1 MCLTF
6 VGLDGSVVASGADDS
21 RSSVSSAATIEWFLA
36 NARGLRQGCGELRAR
51 VSKRRPAFFAI
62 TESHLDGD
70 PIRALIPGGYK
81 AAARLDRSKHGG
93 GLLIGCMDHFLVD
106 VLDLSEYNIPK
117 VAEMI
122 GVEFLGVQYIL
133 CYTPSSAKAPL
144 LFGQAGAYM
153 DAHPN
158 KQVVWMGDFNAH
170 NPGWI
175 HSTSPLDAAGEAA
188 QEFSEMFGVS
198 NLVDFPTREGNTLD
212 LVLSSI
218 DGVASPDAG
227 LGSSDHL
234 SIWLT
239 FQSVVAAPLPPKLH
253 SVRNWLN
260 APWDHIRGAVRRALR
275 SWDPVPVGACVSDAC
290 SAVDAAVQDLDIIL
304 LGILD
309 KYVPMKQMSQV
320 GPAPWWNKR
329 CSNALAYKDR
339 VFQRCREGV
348 LPSWKLKVAIKY
360 ARNAQKKAYA
370 VYQRRLCSRLK
381 NSDGSAQ
388 EFWELVKEISGLEQ
402 SRSSSAPAVEA
413 LAEHFQAKMSNAKNE
428 VDSDYCPSDGG
439 SIPLSGLKVRFK
451 TVFKVLGSR
460 VPGKSANGMPPV
472 FLREC
477 AVQLAPSFCRLFKYI
492 VRKAAFP
499 SSWKIGRITPLHKR
513 GPVKVPGNYR
523 PVTVLNG
530 LSTCFEAVM
539 NDQLYAWASAHVPE
553 SQFGFLRGCGTSD
566 YGAAVAFPLIKTLEH
581 RGEGILISLDVAG
594 AFDRCWWSRFESRFR
609 ARGMRGK
616 ALALLKD
623 YLRGRFIQ
631 VVAGGQSSSTRE
643 IFSGVPQ
650 GALWSPILWDL
661 DISELPSAVR
671 FGELLCYADDLSLWY
686 EISDDNRD
694 VILDR
699 INADLASLLVWGA
712 DNRTTFEPTKTYSML
727 VSLRRSTR
735 FEGLDELRMGDR
747 VIKQVSQMKLVGFI
761 FDSKMTWGPMVDM
774 LAKKARCKLGAIRRL
789 RPYLDSQNLKLMY
802 TAFVRSGMEYGS
814 VLYMGAA
821 ESHLLKLDK
830 IQWSAQALGGF
841 VIDDLQSRRD
851 AACLKLACKL
861 LAGHGR
867 GSLRDYAP
875 SLVEVHA
882 RSRHQVG
889 GLQITM
895 PISPSKY
902 PLECFRRSFLYRMPE
917 IWAAVP
923 QPLVLKCESGSSSW
937 CKLPGKLKRATHSSA
952 L

>member
-1 MCLTF
+1 VT
-6 VGLDGSVVASGADDS
+6 GKDS
-21 RSSVSSAATIEWFLA
+21 AERPVTGKDSAE
-36 NARGLRQGCGELRAR
+36 
-51 VSKRRPAFFAI
+51 RPV
-62 TESHLDGD
+62 TGKDS
-70 PIRALIPGGYK
+70 
-81 AAARLDRSKHGG
+81 
-93 GLLIGCMDHFLVD
+93 
-106 VLDLSEYNIPK
+106 
-117 VAEMI
+117 AE
-122 GVEFLGVQYIL
+122 
-133 CYTPSSAKAPL
+133 
-144 LFGQAGAYM
+144 
-153 DAHPN
+153 
-158 KQVVWMGDFNAH
+158 
-170 NPGWI
+170 
-175 HSTSPLDAAGEAA
+175 
-188 QEFSEMFGVS
+188 
-198 NLVDFPTREGNTLD
+198 R
-212 LVLSSI
+212 
-218 DGVASPDAG
+218 
-227 LGSSDHL
+227 
-234 SIWLT
+234 
-239 FQSVVAAPLPPKLH
+239 
-253 SVRNWLN
+253 
-260 APWDHIRGAVRRALR
+260 
-275 SWDPVPVGACVSDAC
+275 PVTG
-290 SAVDAAVQDLDIIL
+290 
-304 LGILD
+304 
-309 KYVPMKQMSQV
+309 
-320 GPAPWWNKR
+320 
-329 CSNALAYKDR
+329 KD
-339 VFQRCREGV
+339 V

-360 ARNAQKKAYA
+360 ARSAQKKAYA
-370 VYQRRLCSRLK
+370 VYQRRLRSRLK
-381 NSDGSAQ
+381 NSDGSAK

-402 SRSSSAPAVEA
+402 SRNSSAPAAEA

-428 VDSDYCPSDGG
+428 VDTEYCLSDGV
-439 SIPLSGLKVRFK
+439 SCSLSGLKVRFK

-460 VPGKSANGMPPV
+460 VPGKSANGIPPV

-477 AVQLAPSFCRLFKYI
+477 AAQLAPSLCRLFKYI

-513 GPVKVPGNYR
+513 GPVKFPGNYR

-530 LSTCFEAVM
+530 LSTCFEAVV

-581 RGEGILISLDVAG
+581 KGEGILISLDVAG
-594 AFDRCWWSRFESRFR
+594 AFDRCWWSRIKSRLR

-616 ALALLKD
+616 ALALFKD

-686 EISDDNRD
+686 EITDDNRD

-712 DNRTTFEPTKTYSML
+712 DNRTTFEPAKTYSML
-727 VSLRRSTR
+727 VSLKRSAR
-735 FEGLDELRMGDR
+735 FGGLDELRMGDM

-789 RPYLDSQNLKLMY
+789 RPYLDSRNLKLMY

-841 VIDDLQSRRD
+841 VIDDLKSRRD

-875 SLVEVHA
+875 SLVEVQA

-895 PISPSKY
+895 PIAPSKY

-923 QPLVLKCESGSSSW
+923 QPLVLKCESESDSW
-937 CKLPGKLKRATHSSA
+937 CKLPGKLKRAIHSSV